1 MTNTPSNV
9 VKLVTEPRT
18 RNKASIRTMIKLT
31 EIYGGLPSKLA
42 REDGE
47 IDYQKIVD
55 IYTLL
60 CQQDN
65 PSLTTDDV
73 MDGLDQGKLDKV
85 ITYIAEALSINVP
98 DAMLTDQKEGESVT
112 KRATSPKAKDQGKEE
127 KKPKNP
133 PATSTR

>member
-18 RNKASIRTMIKLT
+18 PNKASIRTMMKLD
-31 EIYGGLPSKLA
+31 EKYGGLPSKLT

-55 IYTLL
+55 IYTML

-65 PSLTTDDV
+65 PSLTADDV

-98 DAMLTDQKEGESVT
+98 DAMLTGQKEEESVT
-112 KRATSPKAKDQGKEE
+112 KRATSPKAKDQGEEE

-133 PATSTR
+133 QTGSTR